1 MPTLFLKNSEYQHLT
16 TMINN
21 ANRTISPSQPDGQ
34 RESMTNPASNPVAD
48 PSNSSA
54 QTTNTGQPR
63 RSPFSMAEMDKEWS
77 SFITLRNRA
86 QSANFTALPRE
97 LKFHIFQ
104 QLPHTALFDRS
115 LFALACTSTIWR
127 AEVKAYLTPE
137 RTCMD
142 FGGKLLH
149 PAGLRLWQA
158 EGQQLIKQ
166 TQRLREEFDHSKQCI
181 AQALSSKAG
190 VQGMTEALT
199 QLSGFA
205 LDFRSIDYSD
215 ELGDMLSKCR
225 DQTIKL
231 YAGSIGRKRFLP
243 EVLPALSKIPA
254 GCRVVLNASRNDL
267 QPDDML
273 FLLNIIKNNPCIYH
287 LDLSDNPLCQGQQ
300 VCKPIVELFH
310 TPSPLSHLYLAGTG
324 LNDATACQI
333 SQPLATNPCLQH
345 LDLRNNLLFEIGALA
360 LINAL
365 ATTSKT
371 DEIHTNTVLRALR
384 LQENHYG
391 NNNQKVCSAILQAHL
406 LVAKAGNPKFDP
418 LNDDLTFIV
427 QIDGVGHGLNNF
439 RFEQIAWKLHFEKIA
454 NAERL

>member
-1 MPTLFLKNSEYQHLT
+1 MPTLFLKNSEYQYLT

-21 ANRTISPSQPDGQ
+21 TNRTISPTQYDGQ
-34 RESMTNPASNPVAD
+34 RQSVAD

-54 QTTNTGQPR
+54 QTSSTSQPR
-63 RSPFSMAEMDKEWS
+63 RAPFSMAEMDKEWS

-86 QSANFTALPRE
+86 QSANFTVLPRE

-115 LFALACTSTIWR
+115 LFALACTSTSWR
-127 AEVKAYLTPE
+127 AEVKTYLTPE
-137 RTCMD
+137 RTCMG

-158 EGQQLIKQ
+158 EGQKLIKQ
-166 TQRLREEFDHSKQCI
+166 TQRLREEFDHSKQCV

-190 VQGMTEALT
+190 VQGITQALAH
-199 QLSGFA
+199 LSGFV
-205 LDFRSIDYSD
+205 LDFRAIDYSD
-215 ELGDMLSKCR
+215 ELGEMLSKCR

-267 QPDDML
+267 QPDDLL
-273 FLLNIIKNNPCIYH
+273 FLLKIIKNNPCIYH

-300 VCKPIVELFH
+300 ECKPMVELFH
-310 TPSPLSHLYLAGTG
+310 TPSPLSHLYLMGTG

-333 SQPLATNPCLQH
+333 SQLLTSNPCLQY
-345 LDLRNNLLFEIGALA
+345 LDLRNNFLFETGAIA

-365 ATTSKT
+365 ATTST
-371 DEIHTNTVLRALR
+371 TGVVHINTMLRALR
-384 LQENHYG
+384 LQDNHYG
-391 NNNQKVCSAILQAHL
+391 NNNPKVCTAVIKTHLRIAQAI
-406 LVAKAGNPKFDP
+406 KPSFDI
-418 LNDDLTFIV
+418 LDDDLPFIV
-427 QIDGVGHGLNNF
+427 QTDGVGNGFNNF
-439 RFEQIAWKLHFEKIA
+439 KFEQVAWKLHFEKIA